1 MKKSKVCIL
10 TGITAGA
17 LLLTGCRETPDSVIV
32 KQKGEK
38 AIEKYEEEKTDTSS
52 GEASRNIREKLSV
65 PETFSE
71 DITAEDGKIIIHTD
85 AAVEQPDT
93 TGFSLW
99 K

>member
-71 DITAEDGKIIIHTD
+71 DIRSSSIPMLRWNCRTPQDF
-85 AAVEQPDT
+85 P
-93 TGFSLW
+93 LW

>member
-38 AIEKYEEEKTDTSS
+38 AIEKYEEEKQIHLPAKHPGIS
-52 GEASRNIREKLSV
+52 GKN
-65 PETFSE
+65 
-71 DITAEDGKIIIHTD
+71 
-85 AAVEQPDT
+85 
-93 TGFSLW
+93 
-99 K
+99 